1 MTTTERGSPSNHRA
15 ASRFFSEPVRDYVA
29 QCAGRPVSVLQAG
42 CLAPLRELGI
52 GELARGGFDISVTA
66 VDADQP
72 LARRV
77 LRDTQTA
84 YDDVITGDLRTVPIP
99 QRAYDVVY
107 CAMLLERVR
116 HVELVLDRLT
126 SALKPG
132 GLLLLRTGDRKS
144 AAALLDRMLPRMI
157 RKVVWSR
164 FRPGVPGPFT
174 PVYEK
179 AVSDEGIASY
189 TLMRGLVIAAR
200 GSELTRP
207 DSPAGLA
214 SSVRLTCAAIS
225 RLSGGRF
232 ADGHDELLYVIRKP
246 LDRFAR
252 VVLPRYRTPRR
263 AIIVDAYQRSGQGPE
278 GEPDV
283 TDQLPAELADW
294 PAWTPGEEQLGELEL
309 ITSGAFAPLRG
320 YLGTDDLA
328 AVAERGELADGAPWP
343 VPVTLTVPVA
353 AVPAGAS
360 RLVLQDPEGSPLAVV
375 EITERVP
382 ASGGS
387 ALRLAGPVTALR
399 APEHG
404 PFRALRRTPA
414 DVRAELGAGLSTGR
428 VLALTTRRPLGQRQ
442 IGQLR
447 HLADQLRACI
457 LLLPLVAGKP
467 EVVTR
472 QESLV
477 RAVLA
482 AAEQLPASTLV
493 VPVPLP
499 PRADPAADLLARA
512 VVAAGYGATHLLV
525 DAGDQGAVSRSR
537 SDAADFDLSKL
548 GIEILAEGEWAYD
561 PAAEVWRPLGLI
573 EPGLERG
580 ELSDGELGELLDSG
594 DEVPAWLMPARV
606 AEELRRARP
615 PRARRGVVVFFTGLS
630 GSGKSTLARDLR
642 DALLERGDRT
652 VSLLDGDLVRRL
664 LSAGLT
670 FSRED
675 RDLNIARIGYVAAE
689 VARHGGIA
697 ICAPIAPYA
706 AARAGVRKM
715 VAETGDFVL
724 VHVSTPLEVCE
735 ARDRKGLYAQA
746 RAGVI
751 GSFTGISD
759 PYEEPDDADLT
770 IDTSVV
776 SRHDAVAAV
785 LAHLTRAGWLA
796 S

>member
-1 MTTTERGSPSNHRA
+1 MHTSGA
-15 ASRFFSEPVRDYVA
+15 A
-29 QCAGRPVSVLQAG
+29 
-42 CLAPLRELGI
+42 
-52 GELARGGFDISVTA
+52 
-66 VDADQP
+66 
-72 LARRV
+72 
-77 LRDTQTA
+77 
-84 YDDVITGDLRTVPIP
+84 
-99 QRAYDVVY
+99 
-107 CAMLLERVR
+107 
-116 HVELVLDRLT
+116 
-126 SALKPG
+126 K
-132 GLLLLRTGDRKS
+132 
-144 AAALLDRMLPRMI
+144 
-157 RKVVWSR
+157 
-164 FRPGVPGPFT
+164 
-174 PVYEK
+174 
-179 AVSDEGIASY
+179 
-189 TLMRGLVIAAR
+189 
-200 GSELTRP
+200 
-207 DSPAGLA
+207 
-214 SSVRLTCAAIS
+214 
-225 RLSGGRF
+225 
-232 ADGHDELLYVIRKP
+232 
-246 LDRFAR
+246 
-252 VVLPRYRTPRR
+252 
-263 AIIVDAYQRSGQGPE
+263 GPE
-278 GEPDV
+278 GEPHV

-294 PAWTPGEEQLGELEL
+294 PAWTPSEEQLGELEL

-353 AVPAGAS
+353 AVPADAG
-360 RLVLQDPEGSPLAVV
+360 RLVLQDQEGSPLAVV

-382 ASGGS
+382 VAGGS
-387 ALRLAGPVTALR
+387 SLRLAGPVTALR
-399 APEHG
+399 PPEHG
-404 PFRALRRTPA
+404 PFRALRRAPA
-414 DVRAELGAGLSTGR
+414 DARAELGTGLSTGR
-428 VLALTTRRPLGQRQ
+428 VLALATRRPLGQRQ

-447 HLADQLRACI
+447 HLADQLRARI
-457 LLLPLVAGKP
+457 LLLPLVAGTP
-467 EVVTR
+467 NVVPR

-512 VVAAGYGATHLLV
+512 VVAAAYGATHLLV
-525 DAGDQGAVSRSR
+525 DAGQGAGSRGR
-537 SDAADFDLSKL
+537 SDEANFDLSKL
-548 GIEILAEGEWAYD
+548 GIEVLAEGEWAYD

-580 ELSDGELGELLDSG
+580 ELPDGELGELLDSG

-606 AEELRRARP
+606 AAELRCARP
-615 PRARRGVVVFFTGLS
+615 PRARRGIVVFFTGLS

-689 VARHGGIA
+689 VARHGGVA

-715 VAETGDFVL
+715 VSETGDFVL
-724 VHVSTPLEVCE
+724 VHVSTPLEACE

-776 SRHDAVAAV
+776 SRHDAVTAV
-785 LAHLTRAGWLA
+785 LAHLTRGGWLA
-796 S
+796 V